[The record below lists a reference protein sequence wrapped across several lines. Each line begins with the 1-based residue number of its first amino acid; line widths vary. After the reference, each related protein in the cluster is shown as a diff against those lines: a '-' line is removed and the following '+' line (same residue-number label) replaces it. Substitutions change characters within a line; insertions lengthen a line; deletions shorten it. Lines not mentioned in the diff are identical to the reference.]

1 MEWVEKASFSRLNK
15 LFEIDAAEWAH
26 NFFLSDTNLH
36 ALIEY
41 PMPFIILVFSRLASP
56 SLVSHKHFVLND
68 LLFYKVACLAD
79 SEACQTYLEERD
91 KKHKEGTLRQAQV
104 ASHLASSFVV
114 RLYAQ
119 NKKPVTRPV
128 QKVGTPPPAFPSSLS
143 FFFFFFSFSSS
154 NDETEVR
161 DSVDAHNYL

>member
-1 MEWVEKASFSRLNK
+1 
-15 LFEIDAAEWAH
+15 
-26 NFFLSDTNLH
+26 
-36 ALIEY
+36 
-41 PMPFIILVFSRLASP
+41 MPFIILVFSRLASP

-119 NKKPVTRPV
+119 NKKPVTHPV
-128 QKVGTPPPAFPSSLS
+128 QKPIFSKEGPSSTKSGLS
-143 FFFFFFSFSSS
+143 VEANIVDSGS
-154 NDETEVR
+154 NDNPPLLAIFSTTR
-161 DSVDAHNYL
+161 SGNP